1 MAIFPNVVGSIF
13 RAGVTIPSDAGTG
26 AALLPLLRAAGYR
39 GPDACAIK
47 VCAKLVDGVT
57 DRPAFLAAT
66 SRGNGAAIVAADF
79 TTHGQPVAAGAEY
92 AEPCDTDA
100 ALTAVRSLTGATIAA
115 QVVVAF

>member
-1 MAIFPNVVGSIF
+1 MAIFPNVVGAIF
-13 RAGVTIPSDAGTG
+13 RAQVTIPSNAGTG
-26 AALLPLLRAAGYR
+26 GAILPLLRAAGYL

-57 DRPAFLAAT
+57 DRPAFLVAT
-66 SRGNGAAIVAADF
+66 ARGNGVAVVAADF
-79 TTHGQPVAAGAEY
+79 TTHGQPVAAGVDY

-100 ALTAVRSLTGATIAA
+100 SSSFRSLTAGAIAA